1 MVEARKRLNK
11 SQLKTCLAFLCLLL
25 LTHPAVSSLPQAN
38 VCVCVCACVRAC
50 MRVCACVCDC
60 VCMHVCVYVHACV
73 CVSE

>member
-38 VCVCVCACVRAC
+38 VCVCVCVCVC
-50 MRVCACVCDC
+50 VRVCAYVCDC
-60 VCMHVCVYVHACV
+60 VCVCMCMHVCVCV
-73 CVSE
+73 CE